1 MEDLSQYPKIEQ
13 DDLNVG
19 DVIIAINKN
28 NAFEHEAVETVKDR
42 DGDLE
47 TAGAFYSPR
56 TYDFYL
62 VKRAPFVLPTKK
74 GSVVKVSNGSLSANW
89 LLRQDGKWHS
99 EDTGSKNP
107 VNFQRFIAAFNAE
120 VIA

>member
-1 MEDLSQYPKIEQ
+1 MEDFPQYPKVDQ
-13 DDLNVG
+13 ANLNVG
-19 DVIIAINKN
+19 DVIIPLKKGTNTL
-28 NAFEHEAVETVKDR
+28 HETVETVKDR

-47 TAGAFYSPR
+47 TNNAFYNPADY
-56 TYDFYL
+56 TFYL
-62 VKRAPFVLPTKK
+62 VKRAPFTLPTKK

-107 VNFQRFIAAFNAE
+107 VNFQRFVEQFKAE